1 MSVDVGTMTDIA
13 TALPTLAELTSFVHG
28 ELCRLDALEPDQ
40 TPLFTSKL
48 TRGGRSAGL
57 LFHIEGPRLLR
68 TSAVW
73 SADEHRILIYDS
85 KGTRVRTVRLS
96 EAPELATA

>member
-1 MSVDVGTMTDIA
+1 MIDTA
-13 TALPTLAELTSFVHG
+13 TALPTLPELTSFVHAA
-28 ELCRLDALEPDQ
+28 LCKLDALVPEQ
-40 TPLFTSKL
+40 TPLFTSRLK
-48 TRGGRSAGL
+48 RSGRNAGL

-85 KGTRVRTVRLS
+85 KGARVQTVQLS
-96 EAPELATA
+96 EAPEIPATA